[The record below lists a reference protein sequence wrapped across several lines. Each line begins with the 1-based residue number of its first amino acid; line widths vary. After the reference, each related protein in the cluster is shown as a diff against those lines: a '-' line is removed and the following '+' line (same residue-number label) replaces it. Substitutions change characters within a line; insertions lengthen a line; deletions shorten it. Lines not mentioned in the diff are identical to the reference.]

1 MNTCRSCLLGNT
13 SYEIFNR
20 ILNLKHK
27 VGKLVDY
34 DNDLGQG
41 LTERGIS
48 SNLFIISLNV
58 SNTEGIKK
66 VVSALHLLNRPHKCA
81 CCLLGVGHYGNE
93 KVRNAVIH
101 CKFNLLGVD
110 HDKLNLVGSRLV
122 KHADKQ
128 CVNTYRFTHTGS
140 TCNKKVGHLCQIT
153 KYRLTCNVA
162 SDTYDGLGLVAFK
175 IGGLKK
181 VAKSYNA

>member
-1 MNTCRSCLLGNT
+1 MSNTG
-13 SYEIFNR
+13 YETFNR

-41 LTERGIS
+41 LTERGIG
-48 SNLFIISLNV
+48 SNLFIICLNV
-58 SNTEGIKK
+58 SNTKGIEKI
-66 VVSALHLLNRPHKCA
+66 VSALHLINRPHKCT
-81 CCLLGVGHYGNE
+81 CRLLGVGHYGDE

-101 CKFNLLGVD
+101 CKLNLLGVD
-110 HDKLNLVGSRLV
+110 HDKLNLVGSCFV

-128 CVNTYRFTHTGS
+128 CVDTYRLTHTGS
-140 TCNKKVGHLCQIT
+140 TCNKKVRHLCQIT
-153 KYRLTCNVA
+153 KYRLTCNVT
-162 SDTYDGLGLVAFK
+162 SDTNKGLGLVAFK
-175 IGGLKK
+175 IGSLKK